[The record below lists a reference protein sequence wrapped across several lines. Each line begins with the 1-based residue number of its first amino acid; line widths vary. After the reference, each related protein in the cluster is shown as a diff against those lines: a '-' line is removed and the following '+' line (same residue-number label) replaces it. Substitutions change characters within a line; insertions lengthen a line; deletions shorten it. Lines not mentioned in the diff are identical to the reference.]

1 MKTQQQVALTLIAT
15 AVIAALSSQAS
26 AEDWHEVLS
35 ESKAWADLNLRY
47 ENVDQDNTLDDASAL
62 TLRTRLGFQTGTLNG
77 FSFTG
82 EVEDSRIVMGQ
93 GDYTVGPTGY
103 NVGEYSVIADPETTE
118 VDQAFVQYKQDSLT
132 LKAGRQVIALDNHRF
147 IGHVGWRQD
156 RQTFDGVSAKYV
168 INDNIDVFYA
178 YLTQRNRI
186 FAEAA
191 DIDSKDHLINANFTT
206 QMGKFTGY
214 AYLLEVDS
222 ETANSLDTYG
232 IRYSGKY
239 SSESVAWQ
247 YGGEFATQSSST
259 GGGEGASDFDA
270 NYLNGFL
277 AATVSGV
284 TAKINYEMLG
294 SDNGMYGF
302 STPLATLH
310 KFNGWTD
317 QFLATPAQG
326 LVDTTFSLNGSGLGG
341 KWLLAYH
348 NFSADESTEGVD
360 DLGSEVDIQYTTTLM
375 EKVKV
380 GVKYGRYMADDI
392 NVDADKFWLWVG
404 TRF

>member
-15 AVIAALSSQAS
+15 AVIAVLSSQAS
-26 AEDWHEVLS
+26 AEDWHEALS

-294 SDNGMYGF
+294 SDNGVYGF